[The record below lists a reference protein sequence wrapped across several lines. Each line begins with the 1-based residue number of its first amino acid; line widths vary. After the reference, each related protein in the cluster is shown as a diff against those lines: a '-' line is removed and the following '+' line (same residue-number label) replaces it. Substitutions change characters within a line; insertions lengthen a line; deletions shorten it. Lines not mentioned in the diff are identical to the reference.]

1 MKSQTT
7 GQVGLPMLFVFVH
20 FIDFKSEIRLTLDA
34 VLMSTLC
41 QKRTFISSFI
51 IT

>member
-7 GQVGLPMLFVFVH
+7 EQVGLPMRFVFLH

-34 VLMSTLC
+34 VLMSALC
-41 QKRTFISSFI
+41 QKRMLSPHSN
-51 IT
+51 